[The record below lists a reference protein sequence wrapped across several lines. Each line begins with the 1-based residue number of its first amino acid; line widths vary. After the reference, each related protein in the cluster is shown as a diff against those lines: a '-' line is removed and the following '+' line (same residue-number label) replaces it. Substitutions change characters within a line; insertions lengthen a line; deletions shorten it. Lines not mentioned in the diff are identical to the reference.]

1 MATTP
6 REPVRV
12 SAYGPDGPGEPEGTR
27 GSRGPARPAP
37 GKEPLS
43 HNIAMLVSVLVHGM
57 AIIGIGLSALLQP
70 HRPSVVP
77 VFELV
82 NLDPPKLRPLTPKT
96 VKPPEP
102 PPPEPE
108 PVKPPE
114 APMLTPKPTKAVT
127 PKPEPKVVK
136 PKEDDEPRPVKE
148 VVQEQQVLP
157 QPQVQMSVPQDP
169 RLSLWAARVK
179 KKVDQ
184 LWNPP
189 IGIDVS
195 GQVKAVITF
204 KVSRDGVIVSAD
216 ISQSSGNS
224 SLDELA
230 LMTIKRLEN
239 VPPIPENFPN
249 DELEVGCEFPYQGQ

>member
-1 MATTP
+1 MATHP
-6 REPVRV
+6 RESV
-12 SAYGPDGPGEPEGTR
+12 
-27 GSRGPARPAP
+27 PARQGDPDVPPQQRQGAPA
-37 GKEPLS
+37 GKEPLAQ
-43 HNIAMLVSVLVHGM
+43 NIAMLISVLVHGF
-57 AIIGIGLSALLQP
+57 AILMIGLSALLAP
-70 HRPSVVP
+70 HRPSAVP

-82 NLDPPKLRPLTPKT
+82 NLEPPKLRPLTPK
-96 VKPPEP
+96 VIQPPEP

-114 APMLTPKPTKAVT
+114 APKLTPKPTNAVDT
-127 PKPEPKVVK
+127 KKPEPKVVK
-136 PKEDDEPRPVKE
+136 PKVDDEPKVVKE
-148 VVQEQQVLP
+148 VAQEQQVLP

-189 IGIDVS
+189 SGIDVS
-195 GQVKAVITF
+195 GVVKVVVTF
-204 KVSRDGVIVSAD
+204 KVSRDGTIVSAEV
-216 ISQSSGNS
+216 STSSGNS

-230 LMTIKRLEN
+230 LMTIKRLET

-249 DELEVGCEFPYQGQ
+249 DELEVGCDFTYKGQ

>member
-1 MATTP
+1 MATIP
-6 REPVRV
+6 RESVP
-12 SAYGPDGPGEPEGTR
+12 SAAPDHNGPA
-27 GSRGPARPAP
+27 GSREFVPRASH
-37 GKEPLS
+37 GKEPLTQ
-43 HNIAMLVSVLVHGM
+43 NIALLVSVLVHGI
-57 AIIGIGLSALLQP
+57 AIIAIGLSALLAP

-82 NLDPPKLRPLTPKT
+82 NLEPPKLRPLTPK
-96 VKPPEP
+96 VIPPPEP
-102 PPPEPE
+102 PPKPPE
-108 PVKPPE
+108 PVAPPE
-114 APMLTPKPTKAVT
+114 APKLTPKPTNAVQ
-127 PKPEPKVVK
+127 PKKPEPKVVK
-136 PKEDDEPRPVKE
+136 PKEDDEPKPVKE

-189 IGIDVS
+189 TGIDVS
-195 GQVKAVITF
+195 GRVKVVVTF
-204 KVSRDGVIVSAD
+204 KVSRDGTIVSAD
-216 ISQSSGNS
+216 VTGASGSS

-230 LMTIKRLEN
+230 LMTIKRMET

-249 DELEVGCEFPYQGQ
+249 DELEVGCDFLYQGQ

>member
-1 MATTP
+1 MASTP
-6 REPVRV
+6 REAVPSEAPR
-12 SAYGPDGPGEPEGTR
+12 PGQMG
-27 GSRGPARPAP
+27 AP
-37 GKEPLS
+37 TDGKEPLTQ
-43 HNIAMLVSVLVHGM
+43 NIATLISVLVHGF
-57 AIIGIGLSALLQP
+57 AIIMIGLSALLAP
-70 HRPSVVP
+70 HRPSAVP

-82 NLDPPKLRPLTPKT
+82 NLEKPKLRPLTPK
-96 VKPPEP
+96 VQPPPEP

-108 PVKPPE
+108 PTPPPE
-114 APMLTPKPTKAVT
+114 APKLTPKPTNAVQ
-127 PKPEPKVVK
+127 PKKPEPKVVK
-136 PKEDDEPRPVKE
+136 PREPEDKTPPKE

-189 IGIDVS
+189 TGIDIL
-195 GQVKAVITF
+195 GKVKAVITF
-204 KVSRDGVIVSAD
+204 KVSRDGTIVSAA
-216 ISQSSGNS
+216 ISESSGNS
-224 SLDELA
+224 SLDDLA
-230 LMTIKRLEN
+230 LMTIKRLET